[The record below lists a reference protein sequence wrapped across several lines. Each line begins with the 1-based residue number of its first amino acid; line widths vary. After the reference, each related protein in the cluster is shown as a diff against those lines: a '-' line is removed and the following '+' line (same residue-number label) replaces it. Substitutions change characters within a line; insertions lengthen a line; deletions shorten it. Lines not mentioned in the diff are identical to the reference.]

1 MDLKELKERNYDVSG
16 LDSAQLNALKDT
28 LPLICSAD
36 YENALYN
43 ADVKISYPDPFG
55 WFVFEIEPSVHSDDG
70 SNVKDEFDD
79 MAKSLEHAI
88 EDAFTQEGDVL
99 GVVEDGR
106 YIPLPLYFE
115 YSTGNICPISDVF
128 KELTA
133 DLEDSYECEYET
145 EDYYFD
151 TSYGNYLP
159 DSTTHTTTAYVDWNV
174 DLEEAF
180 ETFKKRMSELPLD
193 TLTEQARA
201 KITLDLISDYRTALE
216 PVKPIKP
223 VSKAKENKGEGKE

>member
-1 MDLKELKERNYDVSG
+1 MDLKELKEKNYDVSG

-43 ADVKISYPDPFG
+43 AGVKISRPDPFG
-55 WFVFEIEPSVHSDDG
+55 WFVFEIKPSVRCDDG
-70 SNVKDEFDD
+70 NFVKDEFDD
-79 MAKSLEHAI
+79 MAKSLENTI
-88 EDAFTQEGDVL
+88 EDTFTQEGDVL

-151 TSYGNYLP
+151 SSYGNYLP
-159 DSTTHTTTAYVDWNV
+159 DSTTHTTTADVDWNV

-180 ETFKKRMSELPLD
+180 ETFKKQMSELPLD

-201 KITLDLISDYRTALE
+201 EITLDLISDYRTALE
-216 PVKPIKP
+216 PVKP
-223 VSKAKENKGEGKE
+223 VSKAKDDKGEGKE

>member
-16 LDSAQLNALKDT
+16 FDSAQLNALKDT
-28 LPLICSAD
+28 LPLIRSAD

-43 ADVKISYPDPFG
+43 AGVKTSYPDPFG
-55 WFVFEIEPSVHSDDG
+55 WFVFEIEPSVRCDDG
-70 SNVKDEFDD
+70 NFVKDEFDD
-79 MAKSLEHAI
+79 MAKSLENAI
-88 EDAFTQEGDVL
+88 EDTFTQEGDVL

-115 YSTGNICPISDVF
+115 YKTGDIRPISDVF

-145 EDYYFD
+145 ESYYFD
-151 TSYGNYLP
+151 SSYGNYLP
-159 DSTTHTTTAYVDWNV
+159 DSTTHTTTADVDWNV

-180 ETFKKRMSELPLD
+180 ETFKKQMSELPLD
-193 TLTEQARA
+193 TLTEQVRA

-216 PVKPIKP
+216 PVKP
-223 VSKAKENKGEGKE
+223 VSKTRDSKGEGKE